1 MSSMQ
6 QLMRKAIL
14 AHKQALI
21 AAIAVTG
28 VLVSSLPYNMIA
40 FAQIAIDREIEIPC
54 EPYCII
60 DEPEDIIV
68 DAPPVSVQIGFSFIP
83 I

>member
-1 MSSMQ
+1 MLQSMS
-6 QLMRKAIL
+6 KVIV

-28 VLVSSLPYNMIA
+28 VLVSSLPFNMEA
-40 FAQIAIDREIEIPC
+40 FAQILIDREIEIPC
-54 EPYCII
+54 IPYCNIAN
-60 DEPEDIIV
+60 EPEDIDI
-68 DAPPVSVQIGFSFIP
+68 DTPAGSVLIGFSFVP

>member
-1 MSSMQ
+1 MLQSMS
-6 QLMRKAIL
+6 KVIV

-28 VLVSSLPYNMIA
+28 VLVTSLPYNMVA
-40 FAQIAIDREIEIPC
+40 FAQIIIDREIEIPC

-60 DEPEDIIV
+60 DEPEDIDI
-68 DAPPVSVQIGFSFIP
+68 DTPAGSVLIGFSFVP